1 MGEYLSFKK
10 LISPL
15 LIQVVFWIAVLF
27 NTVEA
32 LFYAEG
38 FFSGVFRLVF
48 GPIVIRIL
56 CEALIVVFQINN
68 TLTEIR
74 DDQRPAAPAP
84 VDLNPPV

>member
-15 LIQVVFWIAVLF
+15 LIQIVFWIAVLF

-32 LFYAEG
+32 LFYSEG

-56 CEALIVVFQINN
+56 CEVLIVVFQINS
-68 TLTEIR
+68 TLADMR
-74 DDQRPAAPAP
+74 DSRTPVHPAPAN
-84 VDLNPPV
+84 LNPPV